1 VAYLD
6 VGARAHEDVVRLD
19 VAMNEAQPQGE
30 VERSRARHDLEDVA
44 QLEQAV
50 AALYFCSVPPPTT
63 S

>member
-1 VAYLD
+1 
-6 VGARAHEDVVRLD
+6 VRLD

-30 VERSRARHDLEDVA
+30 VERSRALHDLEDVT

-50 AALYFCSVPPPTT
+50 AALYFCSVPPSTYFMTMYTRSSPATA